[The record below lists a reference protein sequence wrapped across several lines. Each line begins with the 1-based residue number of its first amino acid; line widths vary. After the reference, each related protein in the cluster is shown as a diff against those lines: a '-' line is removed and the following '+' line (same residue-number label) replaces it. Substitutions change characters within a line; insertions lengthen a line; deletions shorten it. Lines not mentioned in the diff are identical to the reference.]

1 MCAIFVTM
9 MSISA
14 NTTPTLLFIIH
25 HITFYEHYYSYD
37 SISHDMNITINMN
50 SYLLLRTLLF
60 I

>member
-14 NTTPTLLFIIH
+14 NTTPTFLFIIH

-37 SISHDMNITINMN
+37 SISHDMNIIINIK
-50 SYLLLRTLLF
+50 SYHLLRT
-60 I
+60 